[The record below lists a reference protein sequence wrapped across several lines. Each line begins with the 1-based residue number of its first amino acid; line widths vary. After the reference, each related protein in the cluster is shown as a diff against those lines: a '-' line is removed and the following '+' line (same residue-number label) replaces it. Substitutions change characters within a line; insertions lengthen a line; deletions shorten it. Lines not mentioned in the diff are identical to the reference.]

1 MGPVKSYGYHL
12 LFSAITPTTIHY
24 VANHFTMT
32 SPSMALAKRK
42 PDNELMPPPPRV
54 KRIKRPVRV
63 LDEDSYSDALSHIIA
78 RDFFP
83 GLLEL
88 ESQEE
93 YLDALSSKDNS
104 WIESAGRKLAAA
116 MTPQHGRRRPTG
128 LTPSKVR
135 AGLRAEQATN
145 SLDGN
150 SQAESKVDLNLSL
163 NDFLAKYTSEDAE
176 SFNKVLDKQN
186 QKRAEKHA
194 WLWNGNKL
202 LAPAQIAY
210 RKQQQKL
217 ISNAAATKALDGKT
231 PTSIT
236 ETDTRPAGPESWKH
250 VGKNSLIF
258 QPDNLEDS
266 IQTIQQKSEE
276 ISRAAPKKV
285 MHGNTR
291 LASQIFGA
299 PVEDSRPPSPTLSAV
314 KDAIAGRPR
323 IPASE
328 GGYDGSETP
337 RVNGYA
343 FVDSEEPEP
352 EPEPQSKHSLD
363 WSQISFG
370 DIDAKQN
377 PFSMQ
382 ESSSREKLHH
392 RLVDKST
399 RKKQEQQKEG
409 QSKTPVTSKLY
420 QSSTDD
426 NSVAAPSLT
435 PAGHRLL
442 GRLGGATPL
451 RNAATADIW
460 NGEKSRTPRG
470 LLLKGLVTPR
480 Q

>member
-1 MGPVKSYGYHL
+1 
-12 LFSAITPTTIHY
+12 
-24 VANHFTMT
+24 
-32 SPSMALAKRK
+32 MALAKRK
-42 PDNELMPPPPRV
+42 SANELMPPPPRV
-54 KRIKRPVRV
+54 KRIKRPVRI

-93 YLDALSSKDNS
+93 YLDALSSKDDS
-104 WIESAGRKLAAA
+104 WIESAGRKLAAT
-116 MTPQHGRRRPTG
+116 MTPQHDRRGRTGFTPTAARTG
-128 LTPSKVR
+128 LRGDK
-135 AGLRAEQATN
+135 ATGTTD
-145 SLDGN
+145 SQDGS
-150 SQAESKVDLNLSL
+150 SQSDSKVDLNISL
-163 NDFLAKYTSEDAE
+163 NEFLTNYTSEDAE

-186 QKRAEKHA
+186 QKKAEKHA
-194 WLWNGNKL
+194 WLWNGNKV
-202 LAPAQIAY
+202 LAPSQIAY

-217 ISNAAATKALDGKT
+217 IDSVAATKALDGKT
-231 PTSIT
+231 PTSIV
-236 ETDTRPAGPESWKH
+236 EIDSRPAGPESWKH
-250 VGKNSLIF
+250 VGKNSLMF
-258 QPDNLEDS
+258 QPNDLEDS
-266 IQTIQQKSEE
+266 IQTTQQKSEE
-276 ISRAAPKKV
+276 FSRAAPKKV
-285 MHGNTR
+285 IHGNTR

-337 RVNGYA
+337 RVNGYT

-352 EPEPQSKHSLD
+352 EPQPKHQSD

-370 DIDAKQN
+370 DADTKQN
-377 PFSMQ
+377 PFSLQ

-399 RKKQEQQKEG
+399 RKKQQQQNEG
-409 QSKTPVTSKLY
+409 QFRTPVTSKLHRN
-420 QSSTDD
+420 STG
-426 NSVAAPSLT
+426 NNTVVAPSLT

-460 NGEKSRTPRG
+460 SDEKGKTPRG
-470 LLLKGLVTPR
+470 PLLKGLVTPR